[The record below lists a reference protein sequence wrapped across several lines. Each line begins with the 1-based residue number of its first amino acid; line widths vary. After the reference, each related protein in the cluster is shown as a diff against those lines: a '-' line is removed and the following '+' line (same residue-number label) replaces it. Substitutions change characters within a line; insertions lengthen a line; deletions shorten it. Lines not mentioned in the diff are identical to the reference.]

1 MKYPSISFFVRTGN
15 VHVTIF
21 DEGANLIE
29 TTMNDERF
37 KRLICHIQS
46 PFKWTDCPGL
56 VDIGPNFLN
65 LARICSQE
73 FADALAAH
81 PDEIERV
88 FKRCFQ
94 NIVPELAGAEI
105 TGVEVRVYH
114 GQTQDADAQ

>member
-1 MKYPSISFFVRTGN
+1 MKYPSIAFFVRTGN

-37 KRLICHIQS
+37 KRLICHTQS

-65 LARICSQE
+65 LARICSQD

-81 PDEIERV
+81 PTEVERV
-88 FKRCFQ
+88 FKRCFI
-94 NIVPELAGAEI
+94 NVLPELAGAEI
-105 TGVEVRVYH
+105 KDVEIRVYYPS
-114 GQTQDADAQ
+114 TQDADAQ